1 MLGQHVS
8 LLYIRC
14 HGGQGGGKTLL
25 SQACLLPISGRML
38 DRFYFLFNIHRMKF
52 DLQPDSWCHCVNS
65 WSLCLLPAAHC
76 NCTARPAPPAAMEIE
91 SLYFKSSGLSMI
103 GLIGATAYL
112 YLTVFSSLSTGNK
125 NVMRSINCQ

>member
-52 DLQPDSWCHCVNS
+52 DLQPSRTVGVTVS
-65 WSLCLLPAAHC
+65 
-76 NCTARPAPPAAMEIE
+76 TAGLSVYSPQPTATVPPAPRRLPPW
-91 SLYFKSSGLSMI
+91 K
-103 GLIGATAYL
+103 
-112 YLTVFSSLSTGNK
+112 
-125 NVMRSINCQ
+125 